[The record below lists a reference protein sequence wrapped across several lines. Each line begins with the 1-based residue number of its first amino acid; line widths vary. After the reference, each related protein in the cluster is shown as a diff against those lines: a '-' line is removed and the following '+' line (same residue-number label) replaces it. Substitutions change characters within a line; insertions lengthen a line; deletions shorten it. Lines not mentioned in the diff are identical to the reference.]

1 VFLKKLVFGEGWTD
15 QTDQRVANIVG
26 IQTFAAEKRLFKR
39 ENAEQAAECTAHGSD
54 SPLSPGPNLG
64 GDEVDDGDA
73 RQGQAPRDA
82 QVKIRRIRE
91 DGDMRAQFPSGS
103 QQLAIFPIDAGNVQ
117 DHLGQSDDRQAGGVD
132 YGADTGGAQPRSGTT
147 EEFGAGRRKTHLLD
161 HQRRVKVARGFA
173 GGNQDA
179 GGHSTLRYQEGPAAG
194 TFMGRRIRSRGVLQP
209 SMNMIDLKALAAF
222 DTPTVSNTIELF
234 EVRPRNQGYM
244 DGRIRACFPEMPAIC
259 GYAATATMRC
269 DAPRREGDVYG
280 SLDQQVTRFAELPGT
295 PIVVFQDLD
304 DPPMSATFGEIM
316 CSTYQ
321 AFGAAGIVT
330 SGAARDL
337 DQVRR
342 MGFPA
347 FSNGAICSHGYSH
360 IVDLCGT
367 VRVGGLTIRPGD
379 LLHADANGVTT
390 VPLEIAGEIPE
401 AAAEFARAESIVL
414 DYLRS
419 GPPQVNLFAEARREM
434 MDQIA
439 ALGKRLR
446 AGR

>member
-1 VFLKKLVFGEGWTD
+1 
-15 QTDQRVANIVG
+15 
-26 IQTFAAEKRLFKR
+26 
-39 ENAEQAAECTAHGSD
+39 
-54 SPLSPGPNLG
+54 
-64 GDEVDDGDA
+64 
-73 RQGQAPRDA
+73 
-82 QVKIRRIRE
+82 
-91 DGDMRAQFPSGS
+91 M
-103 QQLAIFPIDAGNVQ
+103 
-117 DHLGQSDDRQAGGVD
+117 
-132 YGADTGGAQPRSGTT
+132 
-147 EEFGAGRRKTHLLD
+147 
-161 HQRRVKVARGFA
+161 
-173 GGNQDA
+173 
-179 GGHSTLRYQEGPAAG
+179 
-194 TFMGRRIRSRGVLQP
+194 LQP